1 MRFTHISGKRR
12 VFAKLRTVGAISR
25 AELARECALTRPAV
39 SAIVDELISEGLVR
53 ELGPGRSTGGK
64 PPIMLEFIPS
74 ARCAIG
80 INLGGDGR
88 IEGVVCDFACG
99 ILYAESIAYE
109 NRFDDIIHVTG
120 QLIKLL
126 KRQVVPENLAGIG
139 VAVSGVVDENGA
151 VMCSP
156 LDIAERPLISR
167 LRDISGVPVML
178 VRRPN
183 AAALAEALFGSAC
196 GAGRLMYLTSGV
208 GVGAGFV
215 VDGEI
220 FSGSHGCAGEVGSL
234 HLPDGRVLEEAARP
248 RAMLADYAAKSG
260 QNVEFE
266 TFLQRY
272 FAGDPHAVELVMANA
287 GLLAYAAGTAANIFD
302 PDAVV
307 LGGDAL
313 EFGDAYFEAFKRA
326 FAAGSVASDLG
337 KGPKILRSTFGRRG
351 VAVGGAQMILDSLV
365 V

>member
-12 VFAKLRTVGAISR
+12 VFARLRSAGTISR
-25 AELARECALTRPAV
+25 AELARECSLTRPAV
-39 SAIVDELISEGLVR
+39 SAIVDELISDGLVR

-88 IEGVVCDFACG
+88 IEGVVCDLSCG

-109 NRFDDIIHVTG
+109 NDFENIIDVSC
-120 QLIKLL
+120 QLITLL
-126 KRQVVPENLAGIG
+126 KRQVVPENLAGVG

-156 LDIAERPLISR
+156 LDIVNRPLMEK
-167 LRDISGVPVML
+167 LQEFAGVPVVL
-178 VRRPN
+178 ARRPN
-183 AAALAEALFGSAC
+183 AAALAEALFGAAS
-196 GAGRLMYLTSGV
+196 GAERLMYLTSGV

-215 VDGEI
+215 ISGEI
-220 FSGSHGCAGEVGSL
+220 YSGSNGCAGEVGSL
-234 HLPDGRVLEEAARP
+234 HLPDGRILEEAARP

-260 QNVEFE
+260 ENVDFE
-266 TFLQRY
+266 TFLDRY
-272 FAGDPHAVELVMANA
+272 FSGNPHAAELVLANA
-287 GLLAYAAGTAANIFD
+287 GLLAYAASTAANLFD

-313 EFGDAYFEAFKRA
+313 EFGDEYFEAFKQA
-326 FAAGSVASDLG
+326 FAAGSVASDSG

-365 V
+365 G

>member
-12 VFAKLRTVGAISR
+12 VFAKLRTAGTISR
-25 AELARECALTRPAV
+25 AELARECSLTRPAV
-39 SAIVDELISEGLVR
+39 SAIVDELISDGLVR

-99 ILYAESIAYE
+99 ILHAESVAYE
-109 NRFDDIIHVTG
+109 NDFDNIIRAVG
-120 QLIKLL
+120 QLIKVL
-126 KRQVVPENLAGIG
+126 KRQIIPENLAGVG
-139 VAVSGVVDENGA
+139 VAVSGIVDDAGA
-151 VMCSP
+151 VMCSS
-156 LDIAERPLISR
+156 LDIVGRPLAEKLHEIA
-167 LRDISGVPVML
+167 GAPVVL
-178 VRRPN
+178 ARRPN
-183 AAALAEALFGSAC
+183 AAALAEALFGAGS

-215 VDGEI
+215 VSGEI
-220 FSGSHGCAGEVGSL
+220 FSGSHGCSGEVGSL
-234 HLPDGRVLEEAARP
+234 HLPDGRILEEAARP

-260 QNVEFE
+260 ENVDFE

-272 FAGDPHAVELVMANA
+272 FAGDPRAEELVIANA
-287 GLLAYAAGTAANIFD
+287 GLLAYAASTAANLFD
-302 PDAVV
+302 PDAVI
-307 LGGDAL
+307 LGGDVL
-313 EFGDAYFEAFKRA
+313 GFGDEYFEAFKRA
-326 FAAGSVASDLG
+326 FSAGSVASYLG
-337 KGPKILRSTFGRRG
+337 RGPKILRSTFGRRG